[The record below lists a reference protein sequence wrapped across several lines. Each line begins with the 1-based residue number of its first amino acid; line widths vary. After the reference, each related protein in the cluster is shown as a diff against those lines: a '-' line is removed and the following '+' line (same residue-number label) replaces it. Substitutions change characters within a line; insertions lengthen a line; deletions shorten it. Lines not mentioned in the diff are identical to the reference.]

1 MSLRDFHS
9 RPGAIAGL
17 SVIATRQV
25 SDERGTVREL
35 YRASRYGRDLEGAG
49 GPWAQINLTRSLEG
63 AIRGLHGEETTKL
76 VGVAAGA
83 AFGAYVDAR
92 RDSPTFGVVETVA
105 LEVGVQLLVLRGVLN
120 GFQAVGGGGCEY
132 LYCFDAEWRPDMPG
146 VGVDPLDPELA
157 IAWPVAVH
165 RLDRTRLSEKDAGL
179 PPFSDL
185 AASR

>member
-1 MSLRDFHS
+1 MALRDFHS
-9 RPGAIAGL
+9 RPGSIAGL

-35 YRASRYGRDLEGAG
+35 YRTSRYELEIEGAA
-49 GPWAQINLTRSLEG
+49 GPWAQINLTHSIEG

-92 RDSPTFGVVETVA
+92 PDSPTFGVVETVA
-105 LEVGVQLLVLRGVLN
+105 LEVGVQVLVPRGVLN
-120 GFQAVGGGGCEY
+120 GFQAVGGGCEY

-157 IAWPVAVH
+157 IAWPVAVD

-179 PPFSDL
+179 PPFSAL